1 MSALGGFERE
11 VDIEERR
18 KKRQEEWDKVRTD
31 DQPEEAPEEP
41 YDGRS
46 LFDRLKE
53 QKDKKDHDFE
63 ESRKFKNMIR
73 GLDDDDIDHLDLVD
87 KKRMEE
93 EKLQR
98 QEELKELREYR
109 EKVAA
114 IQEENE
120 DKKLQLIAGKSQ
132 KLTDKPKEISK
143 PSISQKSILSA
154 AIKRKSQS
162 SDNEPEP
169 KKQGAVVRN
178 PSALKCIAVLPGLGN
193 YESSDDSDDSSDF
206 SEDVNETRSLD
217 LTGRK
222 IKKKKED
229 DSE

>member
-1 MSALGGFERE
+1 MSTIGGFERE

-18 KKRQEEWDKVRTD
+18 RKRQEDWEKVRTE

-53 QKDKKDHDFE
+53 QKDKKNSEIE
-63 ESRKFKNMIR
+63 ESKKFKNMIR

-87 KKRMEE
+87 KKRLEE

-98 QEELKELREYR
+98 QEEMKELREYR

-114 IQEENE
+114 MQEENE
-120 DKKLQLIAGKSQ
+120 DKKLQLISGKSQ
-132 KLTDKPKEISK
+132 KLKEPLSK
-143 PSISQKSILSA
+143 PILSQKSILSA

-162 SDNEPEP
+162 NPQESEPQL
-169 KKQGAVVRN
+169 KKQAVKN
-178 PSALKCIAVLPGLGN
+178 PSALKCYAVLPGLGN
-193 YESSDDSDDSSDF
+193 YDSSDDSDDSSDF
-206 SEDVNETRSLD
+206 SEEITDAKTID
-217 LTGRK
+217 ITGRK
-222 IKKKKED
+222 IKKKKDE